1 MKIRGIK
8 KSKRGLEGAV
18 TALILVIAAVIISIV
33 LVGFV
38 FGIFGAFGGTPQ
50 VQEVGAGTINPS
62 NGVATFLLRSSG
74 NVKIV
79 AAQLVG
85 TTYTNFTVTVNGVQ
99 NGQVTVGI
107 NTVTVQFSGAP
118 LEAGATYV
126 LTLALSDGASVQVSV
141 LAE

>member
-1 MKIRGIK
+1 MKM
-8 KSKRGLEGAV
+8 KRKGLEGAV

-38 FGIFGAFGGTPQ
+38 FGIIVAFGGTPQ

-85 TTYTNFTVTVNGVQ
+85 TTYTNFTVTVNGVP
-99 NGQVTVGI
+99 NGQLTAGI

-118 LEAGATYV
+118 LESGAPYV
-126 LTLALSDGASVQVSV
+126 IELALSDGASVQVSV
-141 LAE
+141 IAE